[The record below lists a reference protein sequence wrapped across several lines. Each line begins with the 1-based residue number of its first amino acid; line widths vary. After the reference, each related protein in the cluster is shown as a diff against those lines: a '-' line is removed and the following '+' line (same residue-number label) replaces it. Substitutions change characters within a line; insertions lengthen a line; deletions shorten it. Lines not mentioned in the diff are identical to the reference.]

1 MEDFEKRL
9 VIEYKDLEEKITK
22 LRAFMLSEKYSTLDK
37 EEQNDLNQ
45 QLDGMIKYHNALAKR
60 MSRRNLI

>member
-9 VIEYKDLEEKITK
+9 VIEHKDLEEKITK

-37 EEQNDLNQ
+37 EEQNDLSQ
-45 QLDGMIKYHNALAKR
+45 QLDGMITYHNALAKR
-60 MSRRNLI
+60 MCRRNLI

>member
-9 VIEYKDLEEKITK
+9 VIEHKDLEEKITK

-37 EEQNDLNQ
+37 EEQDDLSQ
-45 QLDGMIKYHNALAKR
+45 QLDGMIKYYNALAR
-60 MSRRNLI
+60 IMYRRNLI